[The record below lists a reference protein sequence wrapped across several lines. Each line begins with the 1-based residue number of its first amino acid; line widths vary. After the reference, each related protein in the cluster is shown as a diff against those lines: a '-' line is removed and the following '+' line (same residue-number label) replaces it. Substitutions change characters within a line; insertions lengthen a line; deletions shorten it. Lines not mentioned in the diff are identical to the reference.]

1 MSFRALRSVSS
12 LVHRA
17 VAPRAV
23 PRTFSGVYCRTA
35 LRPHLAV
42 PATRTFSA
50 STRRLGQGES
60 DLSLSQKLHEEIK
73 FELEA
78 AKANAGVPDFLR
90 DFQSTGIWNIEDAE
104 GQDEVALVR
113 TFGNETIRIL
123 FSIADID
130 APQDPAFDDIEG
142 AEGEDIPVPVAPI
155 RCSIV
160 ISKGSGQGALSI
172 DALAQDGAMVVDNI
186 SFYKEAKLATDLSA
200 DADWKRRGLYIG
212 PQFDHLDTNVQEEF
226 ERFLEERGIGGDLAL
241 FVPEYA
247 EYKEQKE
254 YVKWLQNVKS
264 FVDV

>member
-1 MSFRALRSVSS
+1 M
-12 LVHRA
+12 
-17 VAPRAV
+17 PRV
-23 PRTFSGVYCRTA
+23 
-35 LRPHLAV
+35 AV
-42 PATRTFSA
+42 PATRAFSA
-50 STRRLGQGES
+50 STRRLGQGET
-60 DLSLSQKLHEEIK
+60 DLSLGQKLHEEIK

-78 AKANAGVPDFLR
+78 AQANTGVPDFLR
-90 DFQSTGIWNIEDAE
+90 DFQSTGIWKIEDAE

-113 TFGNETIRIL
+113 TFGNENIRIL

-142 AEGEDIPVPVAPI
+142 VEGEDTPVPMAPI

-160 ISKGSGQGALSI
+160 ISKGSDQGALSI

-186 SFYKEAKLATDLSA
+186 SFYKDAKLATDLTSE
-200 DADWKRRGLYIG
+200 ADWKRRGLYIG

-226 ERFLEERGIGGDLAL
+226 ERFLEERGINGDLAL

-254 YVKWLQNVKS
+254 YVKWLQNVKT
-264 FVDV
+264 FIDL